1 MSDMELHVIFGTG
14 PLGKW
19 TARELS
25 KLGKRARLV
34 NRTGQ
39 AMGLPPGAEVIKA
52 DAYDAAN
59 NIKITKNAAAIY
71 QCAQPAY
78 YEWPQKFPAFQD
90 AILQAAIAN
99 GAKFI
104 AAENLYV
111 YGDTH
116 GQPMTED
123 TPYAAHTRKGKTR
136 QAMTEAL
143 FAAHK
148 AGKVRAASAR
158 GSDFFGPDD
167 SVSAS
172 MVYQPALQG
181 KTVNAMGRLDMPHT
195 FTYAPDFGKTLAIL
209 GTRDE
214 ALGRAW
220 HVPSAAAI
228 TQKEYQN
235 QIAQEIGR
243 PIKAMAMSAPMLRFF
258 GLFNKMAAEM
268 PEMLYEF
275 TQPFVMDSSRFTK
288 TFGME
293 ATPIKEAICQTVA
306 WNRDEAMRNKK

>member
-1 MSDMELHVIFGTG
+1 MSNTELHVIFGTG

-25 KLGKRARLV
+25 KMGKRVRLV
-34 NRTGQ
+34 NRSGQ
-39 AMGLPPGAEVIKA
+39 AMGLPPDAEVIKA

-59 NIKITKNAAAIY
+59 NIAITKNAAAIY

-78 YEWPQKFPAFQD
+78 YEWSQKFPAFQD

-116 GQPMTED
+116 GKPMTED

-136 QAMTEAL
+136 QSMTEAL

-167 SVSAS
+167 GVSAS

-220 HVPSAAAI
+220 HVPSEPAI

-235 QIAQEIGR
+235 LIAQEIGAS
-243 PIKAMAMSAPMLRFF
+243 IKTMAMSAAMLKFF
-258 GLFNKMAAEM
+258 GIFNKMAAEM

-275 TQPFVMDSSRFTK
+275 TQPFVMDSSRFTQ
-288 TFGME
+288 TFGIQS
-293 ATPIKEAICQTVA
+293 TPIKEAIRQTVA
-306 WNRDEAMRNKK
+306 WNRDEAIRNKK

>member
-1 MSDMELHVIFGTG
+1 MSNSELHVIFGTG

-19 TARELS
+19 TARELA
-25 KLGKRARLV
+25 KMGKHVRLV
-34 NRTGQ
+34 SRSGK
-39 AMGLPPGAEVIKA
+39 AKGLPSGAEIIA
-52 DAYDAAN
+52 ANAYDAAN
-59 NIKITKNAAAIY
+59 NIAITKNAAAIY

-116 GQPMTED
+116 GQPITED

-158 GSDFFGPDD
+158 GANFFGPEDNL
-167 SVSAS
+167 SAG
-172 MVYQPALQG
+172 MVFKPALQG
-181 KTVNAMGRLDMPHT
+181 KAVNTMGRLDMPRT

-214 ALGRAW
+214 ALGSAW
-220 HVPSAAAI
+220 HVPSNKPI

-235 QIAQEIGR
+235 LIAQEIGR
-243 PIKAMAMSAPMLRFF
+243 PVKAVAMGAGMLKFI
-258 GLFNKMAAEM
+258 GIFNKMAAEM

-275 TQPFVMDSSRFTK
+275 TQPFVMDSSRFTR
-288 TFGME
+288 TFGVE
-293 ATPIKEAICQTVA
+293 ATPLQEAVHQTVI
-306 WNRDEAMRNKK
+306 WNREQLAAGA

>member
-1 MSDMELHVIFGTG
+1 MSNSALHVIFGTG

-19 TARELS
+19 TARELV
-25 KLGKRARLV
+25 KMGKQVRLV
-34 NRTGQ
+34 NRSGQ
-39 AMGLPPGAEVIKA
+39 AMDLPPGAEMIKA
-52 DAYDAAN
+52 DAYDVAN
-59 NIKITKNAAAIY
+59 NIAITKNAAAIY

-78 YEWPQKFPAFQD
+78 YEWPQKFPAFQE

-167 SVSAS
+167 SVSS
-172 MVYQPALQG
+172 GMLYKPALQG

-214 ALGRAW
+214 ALGKAW
-220 HVPSAAAI
+220 HVP
-228 TQKEYQN
+228 
-235 QIAQEIGR
+235 
-243 PIKAMAMSAPMLRFF
+243 
-258 GLFNKMAAEM
+258 
-268 PEMLYEF
+268 
-275 TQPFVMDSSRFTK
+275 
-288 TFGME
+288 
-293 ATPIKEAICQTVA
+293 
-306 WNRDEAMRNKK
+306 